1 MATLIDTDYPVY
13 SVVALQEKGTVLLS
27 GGGGASHTGVPN
39 ALVNFLWR
47 SLVIFLFWIAF
58 SLNT

>member
-13 SVVALQEKGTVLLS
+13 SILALQEKGTVLLA

-39 ALVNFLWR
+39 ALVNCLWR
-47 SLVIFLFWIAF
+47 ALVFCVAF
-58 SLNT
+58 CQSRVW